1 MGNVQNFDV
10 IVIGAGPA
18 GVSAAVYAA
27 SRGLRVAVIEKKRVG
42 GMIANVSTVT
52 HYASVEA
59 DETGKEFAR
68 RLSEQLNSTHPTF
81 ITSAVCKAELAG
93 STKQIHCENGETY
106 SAARIIIAAG
116 MQKRALDIPGSEL
129 IGAQLF
135 EAAPTLAGKHIYI
148 VGGADGAI
156 KEALFA
162 ARFAKQVSIVCIEEE
177 LACIAQFKKPAL
189 EADNIDVIPASSIV
203 ALHGS
208 NGSISSVDIQSLHD
222 KTITKHEENDA
233 AVFVFAGATPN
244 TALFNDQLTLQNNFI
259 VVNDNMETN
268 VKGVWAAGDI
278 RVKDVRQVATAVAD
292 GAIAG
297 IKAAAYSVA

>member
-1 MGNVQNFDV
+1 MSNEQNFDV

-81 ITSAVCKAELAG
+81 ITSAVYKAELAG
-93 STKQIHCENGETY
+93 TTKHIHCENGETY
-106 SAARIIIAAG
+106 SAPRIIIAAG

-135 EAAPTLAGKHIYI
+135 EAAPTLTGKHVYI

-162 ARFAKQVSIVCIEEE
+162 ARFAKHVSIVCIEEE

-208 NGSISSVDIQSLHD
+208 NGSISSVAIQSLHD
-222 KTITKHEENDA
+222 NKITTHEESNA